1 MAEQTSSETSAEV
14 GLGGQRPGATILLVD
29 DNPVV
34 LLKTAMLLRRAGFTV
49 MESST
54 GGDGIAA
61 TEREKPD
68 LVLLDVMLPDIN
80 GLEVCRRLKATPSLV
95 NTFVVLL
102 SYVETSSDR
111 QVLGLEAGADGY
123 IARPIESKELVARVQ
138 SLLRIQQAESALRL
152 AHADLERRVSERTL
166 ELSHANRALR
176 EEIEVRRQ
184 REEEIRVSREELRA
198 LAMRL
203 VEVQEEERRF
213 IAHELHDE
221 VGQLL
226 TNLKILLDLALR
238 QTGEANRQLTEQSVG
253 LASELLDRVRQM
265 SLNLRP
271 QMLDDFGLLP
281 ALEWLFKRHEKQTG
295 MCVHFKHS
303 RLPEEISKALETAVY
318 RIIQEALTNVTRHAG
333 VKEVTVRLW
342 CDSEALGMQVED
354 RGTGFDVDRVLA
366 RGSSCGLAGM
376 RERALMLG
384 GQFTVESSP
393 GAGCILTIELPL
405 RSASPNPRRNP
416 DPV

>member
-1 MAEQTSSETSAEV
+1 MAEQTSRDTPVEV
-14 GLGGQRPGATILLVD
+14 DLGRQRSGATILLVD

-34 LLKTAMLLRRAGFTV
+34 LLKTAMLLRRAGCTV
-49 MESST
+49 MESTT
-54 GGDGIAA
+54 GGDGIVAA
-61 TEREKPD
+61 EREKPD

-152 AHADLERRVSERTL
+152 AHADLERRVTERTL

-184 REEEIRVSREELRA
+184 REDEIRVSREELRA

-238 QTGEANRQLTEQSVG
+238 QSGEASRQLTEQSVG

-303 RLPEEISKALETAVY
+303 RLPGKASKPLETAVY

-354 RGTGFDVDRVLA
+354 QGAGFDVDEVLA

-384 GQFTVESSP
+384 GQFTVESSR
-393 GAGCILTIELPL
+393 GSGCILTIELPL

-416 DPV
+416 DPD